1 MGREEARFDKIR
13 DCRLNYR
20 LYNKAI
26 FDREQ
31 MHHNL
36 KGYVLGLN
44 GKVTI
49 NWW

>member
-1 MGREEARFDKIR
+1 MGRQEARFDKIR

-44 GKVTI
+44 VKVTI